1 MRFYPP
7 AAAATFWDLRIYTD
21 IHYDNACAE
30 GDAEDK
36 DSSCTDAE
44 IADADP
50 DVEDAADDDIADKNA
65 TTHVGAHPRDGRT
78 REDRATQ
85 PLDCW
90 KAAFC
95 NKNAGIFN
103 L

>member
-30 GDAEDK
+30 GDAENN
-36 DSSCTDAE
+36 SCTDAE
-44 IADADP
+44 IADA

-78 REDRATQ
+78 REDRAVAATQ

-90 KAAFC
+90 KATFC
-95 NKNAGIFN
+95 NKYAGLFN